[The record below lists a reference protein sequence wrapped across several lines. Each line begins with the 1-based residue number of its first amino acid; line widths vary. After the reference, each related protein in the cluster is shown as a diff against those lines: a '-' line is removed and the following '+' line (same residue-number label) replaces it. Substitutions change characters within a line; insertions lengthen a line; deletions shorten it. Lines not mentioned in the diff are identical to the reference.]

1 MGNAYFKVEN
11 CPDCGHESEYVGTED
26 DGFVWCRNLDCG
38 KEGEVGAPE
47 KVIADWAGKPSG
59 LAPCPFCGSPDVEYA
74 PVEDYPSYQP
84 AVYCPGCQARTEW
97 DECCEW
103 RQEAVDLARALWNR
117 RAPVT
122 VPAAAK
128 PSTCCPDEHL
138 VPMHSTDTKLCTGC
152 KTEKHWP
159 LEPGQKRTY

>member
-1 MGNAYFKVEN
+1 M
-11 CPDCGHESEYVGTED
+11 T
-26 DGFVWCRNLDCG
+26 
-38 KEGEVGAPE
+38 
-47 KVIADWAGKPSG
+47 G
-59 LAPCPFCGSPDVEYA
+59 LLPCPFCGSSEILDMQYDGDFWAQCAFCNCSTQVFESQSEPRDA
-74 PVEDYPSYQP
+74 
-84 AVYCPGCQARTEW
+84 
-97 DECCEW
+97 
-103 RQEAVDLARALWNR
+103 WNT

-128 PSTCCPDEHL
+128 PSTCCPGEHL

>member
-1 MGNAYFKVEN
+1 MT
-11 CPDCGHESEYVGTED
+11 D
-26 DGFVWCRNLDCG
+26 L
-38 KEGEVGAPE
+38 
-47 KVIADWAGKPSG
+47 
-59 LAPCPFCGSPDVEYA
+59 LPCPFCGSTELHLAPFEERRHFTPLVHCSSCDSDV
-74 PVEDYPSYQP
+74 V
-84 AVYCPGCQARTEW
+84 W
-97 DECCEW
+97 DESCER
-103 RQEAVDLARALWNR
+103 RQEAVDLAGRLWNR

-128 PSTCCPDEHL
+128 PSTCCPGEHL